1 MITTISNMPVKLRLR
16 NGKCTYQTNY
26 VSIIGGIVDLSDVST
41 SSTTTTTHN
50 NNLISG
56 NMNVNGSGNT
66 SGATTKCGGAI
77 HSICGWDHV
86 HAFNP
91 IVEFI

>member
-1 MITTISNMPVKLRLR
+1 MITTISNMPMKLRLM

-26 VSIIGGIVDLSDVST
+26 VSIIGGIVDLSNVST
-41 SSTTTTTHN
+41 SNTTKTTHN
-50 NNLISG
+50 NSVISG
-56 NMNVNGSGNT
+56 NMNVNGSRNIN
-66 SGATTKCGGAI
+66 GATIKCGGAI
-77 HSICGWDHV
+77 FSICGWGHV